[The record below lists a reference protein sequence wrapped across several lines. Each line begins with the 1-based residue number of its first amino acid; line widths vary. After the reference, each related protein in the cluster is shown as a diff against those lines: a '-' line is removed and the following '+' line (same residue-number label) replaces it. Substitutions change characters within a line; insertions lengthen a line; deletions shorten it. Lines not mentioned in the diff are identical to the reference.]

1 VNERRAMTSPIR
13 NLAAGSG
20 VAVLL
25 AIVLA
30 APTIAGIASW
40 KIFLAG
46 LGLILFMLSS
56 RRGAETK

>member
-1 VNERRAMTSPIR
+1 MTSPVR
-13 NLAAGSG
+13 NLVAASG
-20 VAVLL
+20 IAALL

-46 LGLILFMLSS
+46 LGLILFRLSYG
-56 RRGAETK
+56 RGGETK

>member
-1 VNERRAMTSPIR
+1 MTSPIR